1 MDGISGHLEV
11 SGAMFDPSDKA
22 QRRFAGYGPAR
33 LPDQRDDD
41 LVAFFDDLIVG
52 GETSAAST
60 LATISDR
67 AREVLRAYA
76 VRMASLAVRRH
87 DPAKLVSAV
96 IANVLGGLD
105 ENMHESLMAM
115 APIEDA
121 ARRLSVDLPQ
131 VFEQASTIVGHPG
144 TVNLMIWL
152 TRKPED
158 RSLAS
163 MGYAAGADIDGF
175 RYRYER

>member
-1 MDGISGHLEV
+1 MSN
-11 SGAMFDPSDKA
+11 
-22 QRRFAGYGPAR
+22 
-33 LPDQRDDD
+33 
-41 LVAFFDDLIVG
+41 
-52 GETSAAST
+52 
-60 LATISDR
+60 R
-67 AREVLRAYA
+67 AKEVLRAYA

-87 DPAKLVSAV
+87 DPAPLVGAV
-96 IANVLGGLD
+96 IANVVGGLD

-121 ARRLSVDLPQ
+121 ARRLNVELPQ
-131 VFEQASTIVGHPG
+131 LFEQASKTVGHPG
-144 TVNLMIWL
+144 TVNLMVWL

-163 MGYAAGADIDGF
+163 MGYAAATDVDGF